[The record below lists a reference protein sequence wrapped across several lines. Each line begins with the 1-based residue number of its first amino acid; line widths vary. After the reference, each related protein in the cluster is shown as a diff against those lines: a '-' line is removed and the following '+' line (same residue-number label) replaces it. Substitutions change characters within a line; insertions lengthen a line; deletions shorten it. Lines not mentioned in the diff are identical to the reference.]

1 MKLMMS
7 AFYYRVI
14 FHALLS
20 KSHLEPSASKDPFL
34 NRLYICTLLPPVCF
48 STHEAATCS

>member
-1 MKLMMS
+1 MKLMMG

-20 KSHLEPSASKDPFL
+20 KSHLEPSASKEDPFL
-34 NRLYICTLLPPVCF
+34 KPPVRTLSPPVCF